1 MTPERLSRESSMLP
15 ALGSQLTCEVVIL
28 EIKIT
33 RAAQFGTHDDSQV
46 RNNEGQVAQT
56 FAYYMP
62 IPLRFL
68 LDFLALR
75 FSIQAAIRPRC

>member
-33 RAAQFGTHDDSQV
+33 RAAQFGTHNDSQV
-46 RNNEGQVAQT
+46 QNNQRQTAQT
-56 FAYYMP
+56 FAYYVP
-62 IPLRFL
+62 ISLRFL
-68 LDFLALR
+68 LRFLAFR
-75 FSIQAAIRPRC
+75 APQCI